1 MDSSI
6 QEFIVRL
13 VWLVIGL
20 GLGYA
25 IGASTTALRYTR
37 RMYDEIH
44 QCHVLLLVDDNNE
57 ESDEE
62 SDHPA

>member
-1 MDSSI
+1 MSPEW
-6 QEFIVRL
+6 EFIVRL
-13 VWLVIGL
+13 IWLMIGL

-44 QCHVLLLVDDNNE
+44 ECHVMLVECDT
-57 ESDEE
+57 DEE
-62 SDHPA
+62 DDSADPV